1 MLTEEQVISIKSQ
14 LLKQIDSWQ
23 TDEDKKKKAKRYIQ
37 SLNAEQLEQFLIQNK
52 LIKTSDRT
60 EKLEEKK
67 VEQQC
72 PFCLIVKEK
81 IPSYKIDENK
91 ENIAV
96 LEINP
101 LSKGHTLIIPKK
113 HLRID
118 KLPSSAFT
126 LAKKI
131 TRKIK
136 SKLKAENISIQTA
149 EISGHAAIN
158 IIPIYKNKKLEKYKA
173 KEEELKQVQEKL
185 KTKKRKSRKIKA
197 KKQKPLEK
205 APVRIP

>member
-1 MLTEEQVISIKSQ
+1 MLSEGQVKNIKSQ

-23 TDEDKKKKAKRYIQ
+23 TNEEKKEEARRYIL
-37 SLNAEQLEQFLIQNK
+37 SLNPKQLEQFLIQNK
-52 LIKTSDRT
+52 LIKTSNK
-60 EKLEEKK
+60 EKQPNPAT
-67 VEQQC
+67 EQQC
-72 PFCLIVKEK
+72 PFCLIVEGK
-81 IPSYKIDENK
+81 IPSYKIDEDK
-91 ENIAV
+91 ESIAV

-113 HLRID
+113 HLKID
-118 KLPSSAFT
+118 KLHSSAFT

-131 TRKIK
+131 ARKIK

-149 EISGHAAIN
+149 EIFEHATIN
-158 IIPIYKNKKLEKYKA
+158 VIPIYKNKKLEKYKA

-185 KTKKRKSRKIKA
+185 KVKKRKSRKIKA
-197 KKQKPLEK
+197 KKPKPLEK